1 MPDPAGIAQ
10 ISPLLQQLGQTRPDT
25 GELVKAAQSGNIAE
39 LLQMIFGGRGVGL
52 PEAMM
57 ERHAAEVP
65 AVEGQTGA
73 APPNLPSD
81 PLSGPF
87 MGHLQNLYNL
97 FQSNPTHPIFSQ
109 LGALTGTEPPGT
121 PAPATTAGGLETA
134 MASAAPQGLPG
145 LRTAADAVGPRTTE
159 ASMMGGM
166 GNG

>member
-1 MPDPAGIAQ
+1 MPDPAGVAQ

-25 GELVKAAQSGNIAE
+25 DQLVKAAQSGNIAE
-39 LLQMIFGGRGVGL
+39 LLHAIFSGHGTLSAQDFFRGTEPAQ
-52 PEAMM
+52 PET
-57 ERHAAEVP
+57 P
-65 AVEGQTGA
+65 AS
-73 APPNLPSD
+73 PPALPSD

-134 MASAAPQGLPG
+134 MARAAPQGLPG
-145 LRTAADAVGPRTTE
+145 LQTAADAVGSRTAE